1 MTREPEV
8 HFLTTLRK
16 MKAVWLLPVLPC
28 LMFGQDTLKI
38 MSYNLL
44 NYGASDASR
53 DGYYRT
59 VLRYARPDVLAVE
72 EITTQADVDSFY
84 NRVVNVVFPGQFS
97 KGAFVY
103 RSGDTN
109 QEVYYRTTKFTFVA
123 NIPIHTDLRDINE
136 FSLYNAIAGDTLR
149 VYVAHLKASSG
160 SANEAERAREVD
172 SLRRVTNALGSGKYF
187 VVLGDFN
194 IYGSTEQA
202 YQKLL
207 QTSPGD
213 DGRFIDTIHMSGT
226 WNNSLYAPFHT
237 QSTRTRSFGGGATGG
252 LDDRFDLML
261 YSRAIATGD
270 GRISYAGNSMT
281 PLGNDGNHFN
291 DSINRMPNTAVPDSV
306 ANALHYASD
315 HLPVSARFVFR
326 DLIVP
331 IQLTYFHGSVLGLQG
346 IVQLSWGTLSEI
358 NNYGF
363 EVQRRSDRQT
373 AFSTLTFI
381 PGHGTTNVPQ
391 HYLCNDSS
399 ASAGVWWYRLNQ
411 IDLDGTAH
419 LTDPMRIDVLTGV
432 TGQEPAEF
440 ALYQNYPNPF
450 NPSTTISFS
459 TVRPGQVTLKVY
471 DVLGREVATLVH
483 GLLDGGYHT
492 VRWEADVAAGVY
504 FYRLSVAPSA
514 RGDLVRS
521 RKLILAK

>member
-1 MTREPEV
+1 
-8 HFLTTLRK
+8 
-16 MKAVWLLPVLPC
+16 
-28 LMFGQDTLKI
+28 MFGQDTLKI

-53 DGYYRT
+53 DEYYRT
-59 VLRYARPDVLAVE
+59 VLRYARPDILAVE

-97 KGAFVY
+97 KGTFVF

-109 QEVYYRTTKFTFVA
+109 QEIYYRAGKFTFIA
-123 NIPIHTDLRDINE
+123 NTPIHTELRDISG
-136 FSLYNAIAGDTLR
+136 FSLYNNIAGDTLR

-160 SANEAERAREVD
+160 SANEAERAQEVD
-172 SLRRVTNALGSGKYF
+172 SLRRVTNSLGSGKYF

-207 QTSPGD
+207 QTNPVD

-252 LDDRFDLML
+252 LDDRFDLIL
-261 YSRAIATGD
+261 FSRAIAAGN
-270 GRISYAGNSMT
+270 GRISYAWNSMT
-281 PLGNDGNHFN
+281 PIGNDGNHFN
-291 DSINRMPNTAVPDSV
+291 DSINQMPNTAVPDSV

-315 HLPVSARFVFR
+315 HLPVCARFVFR

-331 IQLTYFHGSVLGLQG
+331 IQLTYFNGTVLGSPG
-346 IVQLSWGTLSEI
+346 IVRLSWGTLCEI

-363 EVQRRSDRQT
+363 EVQRRSARE
-373 AFSTLTFI
+373 AEFSTWSFV

-391 HYLCNDSS
+391 RYLYDDSS
-399 ASAGVWWYRLNQ
+399 VSAGVWWYRLNQ

-419 LTDPMRIDVLTGV
+419 LTEPIRIDVLTGLAGEKPV
-432 TGQEPAEF
+432 EF

-471 DVLGREVATLVH
+471 DVLGREVATLIN

-492 VRWEADVAAGVY
+492 VRWEADVATGVY
-504 FYRLSVAPSA
+504 FYRLSVVPSA
-514 RGDLVRS
+514 QGDLVQS
-521 RKLILAK
+521 RKLIVAK